1 MYRIS
6 TNPTLFLVWF
16 MTASMAVSAFLF
28 WSGAYNQSLE
38 NIYDLFWLAL
48 NCP

>member
-6 TNPTLFLVWF
+6 TNHTLFLVWF
-16 MTASMAVSAFLF
+16 TTASLSVSAFLF
-28 WSGAYNQSLE
+28 LSGAYNQSLE
-38 NIYDLFWLAL
+38 NVYDLFLLAL